1 MSKMIGLEAMV
12 SGLVLA
18 KILYFST
25 GLASVGWNRFQNL
38 YFLGKGIPPGQIGE
52 LKSIGL
58 ALKFIGEPFW
68 CFIADMTDPKLVFIL
83 SLFASIGSLEILRN
97 TENVTY
103 WTVIFVKLVRTATAP
118 QATLTIMASMELIK
132 GSQEGY
138 GQQRLYGSLAWGI
151 GAYVVGI
158 LIDIYGT
165 DSMFYFTYFFQIL
178 SLAIVLRYLPTR
190 ASNSLNKQDAKNS
203 NETLQGASSSSSSVS
218 GGKSSSSSLG
228 KVGDVVSTG
237 MTKLSLYFQELKQFF
252 RNRCCRVILLNAL
265 IYGVVMQVCDTYLY
279 LAVEQDYKA
288 SKAYSGLCVMATT
301 LSCIPIFYY
310 SKKVIQL
317 YGHSNMILV
326 SHVTLVLR
334 LLLLSSIKPGGSF
347 SMHGILLVQLMHGF
361 NYALFW
367 SASVD
372 AVFHQSPKHLGTSCM
387 ATLNLFYQA
396 LGFGIGSLL
405 WGYVYEFLGGMNGTF
420 YLLAI
425 AASVSATAYFYHQ
438 KHYIDVAMMEKSGSD
453 EEISGGRTEM
463 EEEME
468 ELLGSKESNDG
479 TGDGMRDTRQPQ
491 DVEGGSARGG
501 TGRDVGSI
509 YTSPNKGI
517 PSEGV
522 LSQQR
527 KHSRDY
533 DFRV

>member
-1 MSKMIGLEAMV
+1 M
-12 SGLVLA
+12 SGLALA
-18 KILYFST
+18 KVLYFST

-38 YFLGKGIPPGQIGE
+38 YFLNMGIPPGQIGE

-68 CFIADMTDPKLVFIL
+68 CFIADLTDPKIVFIL

-132 GSQEGY
+132 GTQEGY

-158 LIDIYGT
+158 LIDKYGT
-165 DSMFYFTYFFQIL
+165 NSMFYFTYFFQIV
-178 SLAIVLRYLPTR
+178 SLAIVLKYLPTR
-190 ASNSLNKQDAKNS
+190 TTSIMSREDKNS
-203 NETLQGASSSSSSVS
+203 NESLHGVSSSSTSPSVGG
-218 GGKSSSSSLG
+218 GGKSAHATSTLG
-228 KVGDVVSTG
+228 MVIELCTSG
-237 MTKLSLYFQELKQFF
+237 MMKLNIYMQELRQFF
-252 RNRCCRVILLNAL
+252 RNRCCRVILVNAL
-265 IYGVVMQVCDTYLY
+265 IYGIVMQVCDTYMY
-279 LAVEQDYKA
+279 IAVEEDYHA
-288 SKAYSGLCVMATT
+288 SKAYSGLLVMAST

-310 SKKVIQL
+310 SKKVILL

-326 SHVTLVLR
+326 SHLTLTLRLVL
-334 LLLLSSIKPGGSF
+334 LSCIRPGSRY
-347 SMHGILLVQLMHGF
+347 SMHGILIVQLMHGF

-387 ATLNLFYQA
+387 AALNLFYQA
-396 LGFGIGSLL
+396 LGFGVGSLL
-405 WGYVYEFLGGMNGTF
+405 WGYVYEFFGGMNGTF
-420 YLLAI
+420 YLCAI
-425 AASVSATAYFYHQ
+425 AMSASATVYFYHQ
-438 KHYIDVAMMEKSGSD
+438 KQYIDIAMMENKSGSD
-453 EEISGGRTEM
+453 GDPNEEGDMQALMGNGRDDDMDVKKLERN
-463 EEEME
+463 EGDIE
-468 ELLGSKESNDG
+468 DG
-479 TGDGMRDTRQPQ
+479 QGPQ
-491 DVEGGSARGG
+491 IFSDGG
-501 TGRDVGSI
+501 TVYRSPMLGGNDSSI
-509 YTSPNKGI
+509 SY
-517 PSEGV
+517 
-522 LSQQR
+522 SQHR